1 MIEKFGLTWENLQPI
16 VWVAVCATLCLLP
29 ESDAKMMLIGAA
41 LTRVRV
47 KL

>member
-1 MIEKFGLTWENLQPI
+1 MKNLGMTFENLQPLL
-16 VWVAVCATLCLLP
+16 WVVLCAGLCFLP